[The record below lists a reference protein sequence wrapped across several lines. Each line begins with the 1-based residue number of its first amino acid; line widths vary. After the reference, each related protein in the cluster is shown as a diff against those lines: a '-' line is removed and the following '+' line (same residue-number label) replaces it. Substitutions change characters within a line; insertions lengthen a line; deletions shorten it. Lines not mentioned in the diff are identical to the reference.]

1 MTDGVD
7 TFITWRLI
15 LRIGGAESVGACS
28 TNVSLGYAKLD

>member
-7 TFITWRLI
+7 TFITWQLI
-15 LRIGGAESVGACS
+15 LRIAAAESVTACS